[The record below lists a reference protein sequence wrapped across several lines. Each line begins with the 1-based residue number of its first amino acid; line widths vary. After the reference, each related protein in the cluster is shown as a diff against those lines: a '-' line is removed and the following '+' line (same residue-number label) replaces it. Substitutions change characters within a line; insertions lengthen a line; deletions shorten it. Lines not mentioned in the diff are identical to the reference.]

1 MEEIAE
7 RAGVA
12 VGTMYNYFK
21 SREALLRTLL
31 DSRRQD
37 FLQRLDE
44 SLLEAGP
51 SFQDQLHVFVDSTL
65 GYVLAHRP
73 LFSLLV
79 QEENAPIL
87 ERLLPPPGQRT
98 FDLLTAKAE
107 AIVALG
113 IEQGFLLQRGAETW
127 PILLVSTLRTVIDR
141 ELSAGSPSEDR
152 APGRMVAEFFLR
164 GAGVTVHE

>member
-1 MEEIAE
+1 MDAITPRKPPTVRARLRLETNAAILDAAESVLAERGLTGGRMEEIAE

-51 SFQDQLHVFVDSTL
+51 SFQDQLHVYVHSTL
-65 GYVLAHRP
+65 GYVLAHR
-73 LFSLLV
+73 SDRRR
-79 QEENAPIL
+79 QAS
-87 ERLLPPPGQRT
+87 PGQ
-98 FDLLTAKAE
+98 
-107 AIVALG
+107 
-113 IEQGFLLQRGAETW
+113 
-127 PILLVSTLRTVIDR
+127 S
-141 ELSAGSPSEDR
+141 
-152 APGRMVAEFFLR
+152 M
-164 GAGVTVHE
+164 